1 MINYRLLIR
10 VSFLVLVL
18 GAIGFMRLDIDTDV
32 ARSLPSGEKV
42 IADGL
47 DIFEHHPVHDQIA
60 VDIMLEGDDPDTLVE
75 IGSLLEKNLVDSGLF
90 AQVGTEAIGDLIPQ
104 LAFHAARNLPMLFS
118 KEELEQKVAPLL
130 ETELIHKRL
139 QKLYGDLGSMEGIGQ
154 AAFIDLDPLG
164 LKDLVLA
171 KMAPLAPTLSSRF
184 YRGSL
189 LSADS
194 HHLLVVGR
202 PLATGTDTAS
212 ARSISELLSKSFREL
227 TAQYSS
233 LGHEVSFTPV
243 GAYRAALDN
252 ETIIRHDVQLA
263 LVLATV
269 GIGFLLLFAFPRPLL
284 GLLSLVP
291 ALAGT
296 GAALF
301 VYSLFHSSISIM
313 VLGFGGAVISI
324 TVDHG
329 IAYLL
334 FLDRNRQTKGKDASR
349 EVYAIGLMAVVTSIG
364 AFLILSSSG
373 FLIFAELGQFTA
385 LGILFSFL
393 FVHSI
398 FPKIFPVMPAG
409 SGRALPL
416 RGVVNCFYN
425 TGKPGAYA
433 AVILAVVLLFFAKP
447 QFEVSLSSMNTV
459 SESTLAADALF
470 SKVWGN
476 IGDRVFLMNSA
487 GNVADIQTGND
498 QLLEKI
504 EQDIN
509 QDVLSAAFVPSM
521 IFPGEQRSQKNGAA
535 WHEFWDDQR
544 GEKLKEALRSAGS
557 ELGFTPDAFAHFISS
572 LDPLYTVKSQAIPA
586 MYYSLL
592 GISEKEKD
600 SNLIQF
606 ITVQPGEKYDGA
618 DFFSRYGSDDK
629 IFDAGYFTKRLADI
643 LFSTFTTMFLIIA
656 ASVVAL
662 TFFFYL
668 NLQLTVLTLVPPVF
682 AYICTLGTLKIIGH
696 PLDIPALMLSVVI
709 LGMGVDYSIFCV
721 RAHQRYRDVSHPSY
735 VLVRVAI
742 FMAGGS
748 TLIGFGVLA
757 IAEHSLL
764 RSIGI
769 TSLLGIGY
777 SLLGTFLLLPPLL
790 NNYIARE
797 NKRAGRLE
805 GKSSIQRIRG
815 RYRTLEPY
823 PRMFARFKIQ
833 YDPMFSD
840 LPRML
845 DGVGDISTIID
856 IGCGYGVPACWCLEQ
871 YPDAEVYGLDPDPE
885 RVRVAA
891 LAIGK
896 RGDATVGWAPE
907 MPEVPRTAD
916 VVLLLD
922 MMHYLDDEIVAT
934 VFKKSFQALGENGV
948 LVTRFVLPPTDRPS
962 WSWHLEDKRIQFSG
976 GSVWYRSAEKIAEM
990 MEEAGFEL
998 LVNEVS
1004 AVNPEL
1010 VWMVGRTSKDVPS
1023 VGQHA

>member
-1 MINYRLLIR
+1 MINYRLLIG

-18 GAIGFMRLDIDTDV
+18 GALGLMRLEIDTDV

-60 VDIMLEGDDPDTLVE
+60 VDIMLETEDPDTLVE

-90 AQVGTEAIGDLIPQ
+90 AQVGTEAIGGLIPQ

-118 KEELEQKVAPLL
+118 KEELQQKVAPLL
-130 ETELIHKRL
+130 EAELIHKRL
-139 QKLYGDLGSMEGIGQ
+139 QKLYQDLSSMEGIGQ
-154 AAFIDLDPLG
+154 AGFIDLDPLG

-171 KMAPLAPTLSSRF
+171 KMAPLAPSLNSRF
-184 YRGSL
+184 YQGSL

-194 HHLLVVGR
+194 QHLLVVAR
-202 PLATGTDTAS
+202 PMATGTDTAS
-212 ARSISELLSKSFREL
+212 ARRISELLSKSSREL
-227 TAQYSS
+227 TAKYSS
-233 LGHEVSFTPV
+233 LGHQVTFTPV

-269 GIGFLLLFAFPRPLL
+269 GIGILLLFAFPRPLL

-313 VLGFGGAVISI
+313 VLGFGGAIISI

-334 FLDRNRQTKGKDASR
+334 FLDRDCQTRGKDASH
-349 EVYAIGLMAVVTSIG
+349 EVYAIGIMAVVTSIG

-398 FPKIFPVMPAG
+398 FPKIFPVMPPG
-409 SGRALPL
+409 SSRALPL
-416 RGVVNCFYN
+416 RGVVNRLYS

-433 AVILAVVLLFFAKP
+433 AAIVAVGLLFFAKP
-447 QFEVSLSSMNTV
+447 QFEVSLASMNTV
-459 SESTLAADALF
+459 SEATLAADALF

-487 GNVADIQTGND
+487 GAMAEIQMGND

-504 EQDIN
+504 EQDIK
-509 QDVLSAAFVPSM
+509 QEVLSAAFVPSM
-521 IFPGEQRSQKNGAA
+521 IFPGQDRAKQNVAA
-535 WHEFWDDQR
+535 WQEFWDDQR
-544 GEKLKEALRSAGS
+544 GEELKEGLRRAGS
-557 ELGFTPDAFAHFISS
+557 QLGFTPEAFTDFFSL
-572 LDPLYTVKSQAIPA
+572 LDPLYTAKTQEIPDI
-586 MYYSLL
+586 YYSLL
-592 GISEKEKD
+592 GISEKEKE
-600 SNLIQF
+600 SGLLQF
-606 ITVQPGEKYDGA
+606 ITVQPGKNYDGA

-629 IFDAGYFTKRLADI
+629 IFDADYFTKRLADI
-643 LFSTFTTMFLIIA
+643 LFSTFTTMLLIIA
-656 ASVVAL
+656 ASVVVL

-668 NLQLTVLTLVPPVF
+668 NLQLTLLTLLPPFF

-721 RAHQRYRDVSHPSY
+721 RAHQRYRDINHPSY

-757 IAEHSLL
+757 VAEHSLL
-764 RSIGI
+764 RSIGV

-790 NNYIARE
+790 NNYITRE
-797 NKRAGRLE
+797 NKRVRRLD
-805 GKSSIQRIRG
+805 GKTSIQRIRG

-845 DGVGDISTIID
+845 KGVENRATIID

-871 YPDAEVYGLDPDPE
+871 YPDAKVYGLDPNPE

-891 LAIGK
+891 LAIGD
-896 RGDATVGWAPE
+896 RGGAIVGWAPE
-907 MPEVPRTAD
+907 MPDVPRPAD

-922 MMHYLDDEIVAT
+922 MMHCLDDETVAT
-934 VFKKSFQALGENGV
+934 VFKKSFEALKENGI
-948 LVTRFVLPPTDRPS
+948 LVTRFVLPPTHRPS
-962 WSWHLEDKRIQFSG
+962 WSWHLEDKRIQLSG
-976 GSVWYRSAEKIAEM
+976 GSVWYRSAETIAKMIEK
-990 MEEAGFEL
+990 AGFEVT
-998 LVNEVS
+998 VNEVS
-1004 AVNPEL
+1004 TANSEL
-1010 VWMVGRTSKDVPS
+1010 VWMVSRAS
-1023 VGQHA
+1023 VGQHV